1 MRNIAIIDS
10 NKDFREL
17 IRKMIDSFPSLSN
30 VDYRIYAY
38 NCADEFLKY
47 LNQIPMDIILLDIEM
62 PVTNGL
68 ETAEILRYSKNQ
80 AIIIFITSD
89 IDDMKDAFGLNVY
102 GFIDKHEFMTSFP
115 SVFLNCNEYLE
126 RNIYLLFKT
135 NTGNLKVR
143 KNDIIYAS
151 FEKRKV
157 ALYTKKEKIYVN
169 LVSLTKFFD
178 LVKSC
183 GNFIYINR
191 STVINLH
198 YLTSISNYE
207 ANLSGILYP
216 ILISKEK
223 YKEVTIR
230 FMNTLPYNN
239 Y

>member
-1 MRNIAIIDS
+1 M
-10 NKDFREL
+10 
-17 IRKMIDSFPSLSN
+17 
-30 VDYRIYAY
+30 
-38 NCADEFLKY
+38 
-47 LNQIPMDIILLDIEM
+47 
-62 PVTNGL
+62 
-68 ETAEILRYSKNQ
+68 LR
-80 AIIIFITSD
+80 
-89 IDDMKDAFGLNVY
+89 
-102 GFIDKHEFMTSFP
+102 
-115 SVFLNCNEYLE
+115 
-126 RNIYLLFKT
+126 
-135 NTGNLKVR
+135 
-143 KNDIIYAS
+143 
-151 FEKRKV
+151 
-157 ALYTKKEKIYVN
+157 LYTKKEKIYVN

>member
-1 MRNIAIIDS
+1 MIV
-10 NKDFREL
+10 NKIETPFRSFLESL
-17 IRKMIDSFPSLSN
+17 KVPSVPNMKGGTLFSPDEINYLARYSFPSIYEFVQENEPDKEFLETFTQWLREDEIIDGYVDTYMIFYLRYAQKLSG
-30 VDYRIYAY
+30 
-38 NCADEFLKY
+38 DEF
-47 LNQIPMDIILLDIEM
+47 
-62 PVTNGL
+62 
-68 ETAEILRYSKNQ
+68 
-80 AIIIFITSD
+80 
-89 IDDMKDAFGLNVY
+89 
-102 GFIDKHEFMTSFP
+102 
-115 SVFLNCNEYLE
+115 EYLE

>member
-17 IRKMIDSFPSLSN
+17 IRKTITSFPSLSN
-30 VDYRIYAY
+30 VDYRIYDY
-38 NCADEFLKY
+38 NCADEFLKC
-47 LNQIPMDIILLDIEM
+47 LHQIPMDIILLDIEM
-62 PVTNGL
+62 PGTNGL
-68 ETAEILRYSKNQ
+68 EAAEILRDIKNQ

-157 ALYTKKEKIYVN
+157 ALYTKKGKIYVN

-183 GNFIYINR
+183 ENFIYINR
-191 STVINLH
+191 GTIINLQ
-198 YLTSISNYE
+198 YLTSILNYE
-207 ANLSGILYP
+207 ATLSGIAYP
-216 ILISKEK
+216 LFISKEK

-230 FMNTLPYNN
+230 FMNALPNDN